1 MRRIEFTVNEQ
12 QLTRL
17 IKQMVREAKD
27 EMEVDIDLDMKRRG
41 GRFDILEAV
50 KNAAKIF
57 EREFAVDMSDEDL
70 EELEDS
76 SSRININRAINKL
89 ESKSGDEGS
98 SKEEMATDKIEDLL
112 GSKKDKFE
120 PNLSISEGLYESYLT
135 EDKFDRVK
143 SIIARA
149 NMFGGLA
156 ILGLGGLSFVSMI
169 PGYVDFQ
176 FLLKVHEM
184 VETTGCSRY
193 CGPLSFFIACLGVA
207 MFFHG
212 MVRKDSMEPEKPRR
226 GGDLDE
232 RYYY

>member
-1 MRRIEFTVNEQ
+1 MRRIEFKVNEQ

-27 EMEVDIDLDMKRRG
+27 EMEMDIDLDMKRRG
-41 GRFDILEAV
+41 GRFDILAAV

-70 EELEDS
+70 EELEDA
-76 SSRININRAINKL
+76 SSRINIDRAIDKL
-89 ESKSGDEGS
+89 ENKSGDEGS
-98 SKEEMATDKIEDLL
+98 SKEEMASDKIEDLL
-112 GSKKDKFE
+112 
-120 PNLSISEGLYESYLT
+120 SEGLYESYLT
-135 EDKFDRVK
+135 EDKFDRIK

-169 PGYVDFQ
+169 PGYVDFE

>member
-41 GRFDILEAV
+41 GRFDILAAV
-50 KNAAKIF
+50 KKAAKIF

-70 EELEDS
+70 EELEDA
-76 SSRININRAINKL
+76 SSRINIGRAINKL
-89 ESKSGDEGS
+89 ENESGDEGS
-98 SKEEMATDKIEDLL
+98 SKVEMASDKIEDLL
-112 GSKKDKFE
+112 
-120 PNLSISEGLYESYLT
+120 SEGLYESYLT
-135 EDKFDRVK
+135 EDKFDRIK
-143 SIIARA
+143 SIIARV
-149 NMFGGLA
+149 NMFGGLS

-169 PGYVDFQ
+169 PGYVDFE

-184 VETTGCSRY
+184 VETTGCSKY

>member
-41 GRFDILEAV
+41 GRFDILAAV
-50 KNAAKIF
+50 KKAAKIF

-70 EELEDS
+70 EELEDA
-76 SSRININRAINKL
+76 SSRINIDRAINKL
-89 ESKSGDEGS
+89 ENKSGDEGS
-98 SKEEMATDKIEDLL
+98 SKEEMASDKIEDLL
-112 GSKKDKFE
+112 
-120 PNLSISEGLYESYLT
+120 SEGLYESYLT
-135 EDKFDRVK
+135 EDKFDRIK
-143 SIIARA
+143 SIIARV
-149 NMFGGLA
+149 NMFGGLS

-169 PGYVDFQ
+169 PGYVDFE

-184 VETTGCSRY
+184 VETTGCSKY

>member
-1 MRRIEFTVNEQ
+1 MRRIEFKVNEQ

-27 EMEVDIDLDMKRRG
+27 EMEMDIDLDMKRRG
-41 GRFDILEAV
+41 GRFDILAAV

-70 EELEDS
+70 EELEDA
-76 SSRININRAINKL
+76 SSRINIDRAIDKL
-89 ESKSGDEGS
+89 ENKSG
-98 SKEEMATDKIEDLL
+98 
-112 GSKKDKFE
+112 
-120 PNLSISEGLYESYLT
+120 EGLYESYLT

-156 ILGLGGLSFVSMI
+156 ILGLGGLAFVSMI
-169 PGYVDFQ
+169 SGYVDFK

-212 MVRKDSMEPEKPRR
+212 MVRKDSMEPEKPRK
-226 GGDLDE
+226 GDDLDE

>member
-41 GRFDILEAV
+41 GRFDILAAV
-50 KNAAKIF
+50 KKAAKIF

-70 EELEDS
+70 EELEDA
-76 SSRININRAINKL
+76 SSRINIGRAINKL
-89 ESKSGDEGS
+89 ENESGDEGS
-98 SKEEMATDKIEDLL
+98 SKEEMASDKIEDLL
-112 GSKKDKFE
+112 
-120 PNLSISEGLYESYLT
+120 SEGLYESYLT
-135 EDKFDRVK
+135 EDKFDRIK
-143 SIIARA
+143 SIIARV
-149 NMFGGLA
+149 NMFGGLS

-169 PGYVDFQ
+169 PGYVDFE

-184 VETTGCSRY
+184 VETTGCSKY

>member
-1 MRRIEFTVNEQ
+1 MRRIEFKVNEQ

-27 EMEVDIDLDMKRRG
+27 EMEMDIDLDMKRRG

-57 EREFAVDMSDEDL
+57 EREFAVDMSDKDL
-70 EELEDS
+70 EELEDAS
-76 SSRININRAINKL
+76 SKININRAINKL

-112 GSKKDKFE
+112 G
-120 PNLSISEGLYESYLT
+120 EGLYESYLT
-135 EDKFDRVK
+135 EDNFDRVK

-156 ILGLGGLSFVSMI
+156 ILGLGGLAFVSMI
-169 PGYVDFQ
+169 SGYVDFK
-176 FLLKVHEM
+176 FLLRVHEM
-184 VETTGCSRY
+184 VESTGCSRY

-212 MVRKDSMEPEKPRR
+212 MVRKDN
-226 GGDLDE
+226 LDAE
-232 RYYY
+232 MSRNKGRDEEMGESYYY

>member
-1 MRRIEFTVNEQ
+1 MRRIEFKVNEQ

-27 EMEVDIDLDMKRRG
+27 EMEMDIDLDMKRRG
-41 GRFDILEAV
+41 GRFDILAAV

-57 EREFAVDMSDEDL
+57 EREFAVDMSDKDL
-70 EELEDS
+70 EELEDA
-76 SSRININRAINKL
+76 SSRININRAIDKL
-89 ESKSGDEGS
+89 ENKSGDEGS
-98 SKEEMATDKIEDLL
+98 SKEEMASDKIEDLL
-112 GSKKDKFE
+112 
-120 PNLSISEGLYESYLT
+120 SEGLYESYLT

-156 ILGLGGLSFVSMI
+156 ILGLGGLAFVSMI
-169 PGYVDFQ
+169 SGYVDFK
-176 FLLKVHEM
+176 FLLRVHEM
-184 VETTGCSRY
+184 VESTGCSRY

-212 MVRKDSMEPEKPRR
+212 MVRKDSMEPEKPRK
-226 GGDLDE
+226 GDDLDE

>member
-1 MRRIEFTVNEQ
+1 MRRIEFKVNEQ

-27 EMEVDIDLDMKRRG
+27 EMEMDIDLDMKRRG

-57 EREFAVDMSDEDL
+57 EREFAVDMSDKDL
-70 EELEDS
+70 EELEDAS
-76 SSRININRAINKL
+76 SKININRAINKL

-112 GSKKDKFE
+112 G
-120 PNLSISEGLYESYLT
+120 EGLYESYLT
-135 EDKFDRVK
+135 EDNFDRVK

-156 ILGLGGLSFVSMI
+156 ILGLGGLAFVSMI
-169 PGYVDFQ
+169 SGYVDFK
-176 FLLKVHEM
+176 FLLRVHEM
-184 VETTGCSRY
+184 VESTGCSRY

-212 MVRKDSMEPEKPRR
+212 MVRKDSMEPEKPRK
-226 GGDLDE
+226 GDDLDE

>member
-1 MRRIEFTVNEQ
+1 MRRIEFKVNEQ

-27 EMEVDIDLDMKRRG
+27 EMEMDIDLDMKRRG
-41 GRFDILEAV
+41 GRFDILAAV

-70 EELEDS
+70 EELEDA
-76 SSRININRAINKL
+76 SSRINIDRAINKL
-89 ESKSGDEGS
+89 ENKSGDEGS
-98 SKEEMATDKIEDLL
+98 SKEEMASDKIEDLL
-112 GSKKDKFE
+112 
-120 PNLSISEGLYESYLT
+120 SEGLYESYLT
-135 EDKFDRVK
+135 EDKFDRIK
-143 SIIARA
+143 SIIARV
-149 NMFGGLA
+149 NMFGGLS

-169 PGYVDFQ
+169 PGYIDFQ

>member
-41 GRFDILEAV
+41 GRFDILAAV
-50 KNAAKIF
+50 KKAAKIF

-70 EELEDS
+70 EELEDA
-76 SSRININRAINKL
+76 SSRINIGRAINKL
-89 ESKSGDEGS
+89 ENKSGDEGS
-98 SKEEMATDKIEDLL
+98 SKEEMASDKIEDLL
-112 GSKKDKFE
+112 
-120 PNLSISEGLYESYLT
+120 SEGLYESYLT
-135 EDKFDRVK
+135 EDKFDRIK
-143 SIIARA
+143 SIIARV
-149 NMFGGLA
+149 NMFGGLS

-169 PGYVDFQ
+169 PGYVDFE

-184 VETTGCSRY
+184 VETTGCSKY

>member
-1 MRRIEFTVNEQ
+1 MRRIEFKVNEQ

-27 EMEVDIDLDMKRRG
+27 EMEMDIDLDMKRRG
-41 GRFDILEAV
+41 GRFDILAAV

-70 EELEDS
+70 EELEDA
-76 SSRININRAINKL
+76 SSRINIDRAIDKL
-89 ESKSGDEGS
+89 ENKSGDEGS
-98 SKEEMATDKIEDLL
+98 SKEEMASDKIEDLL
-112 GSKKDKFE
+112 
-120 PNLSISEGLYESYLT
+120 SEGLYESYLT
-135 EDKFDRVK
+135 EDKFDRIK

-169 PGYVDFQ
+169 PGSVDFE

>member
-41 GRFDILEAV
+41 GRFDILAAV
-50 KNAAKIF
+50 KKAAKIF

-70 EELEDS
+70 EELEDA
-76 SSRININRAINKL
+76 SSRINIGRAINKL
-89 ESKSGDEGS
+89 ENESGDEGS
-98 SKEEMATDKIEDLL
+98 SKEEMASDKIEDLL
-112 GSKKDKFE
+112 
-120 PNLSISEGLYESYLT
+120 SEGLYESYLT
-135 EDKFDRVK
+135 EDKFDRIK

-149 NMFGGLA
+149 NMFGGLS

-169 PGYVDFQ
+169 PGYVDFE

-184 VETTGCSRY
+184 VETTGCSKY

>member
-17 IKQMVREAKD
+17 IKQMVHEAKD

-41 GRFDILEAV
+41 GRFDILAAV
-50 KNAAKIF
+50 KKAAKIF
-57 EREFAVDMSDEDL
+57 EREFAVDLSNKDL
-70 EELEDS
+70 EELEDA
-76 SSRININRAINKL
+76 SSRINIDGAIKKL
-89 ESKSGDEGS
+89 ENNEGS
-98 SKEEMATDKIEDLL
+98 PKEKKASDKIEDL
-112 GSKKDKFE
+112 
-120 PNLSISEGLYESYLT
+120 ISEGLYESYLT
-135 EDKFDRVK
+135 EDKFDRIK

-149 NMFGGLA
+149 NMFGGLS

>member
-1 MRRIEFTVNEQ
+1 MKRIEFTVNEQ

-41 GRFDILEAV
+41 GRFDILAAV
-50 KNAAKIF
+50 KKAAKIF

-70 EELEDS
+70 EELEDAS
-76 SSRININRAINKL
+76 SKINIDRAINKL
-89 ESKSGDEGS
+89 ENKSGDEGS
-98 SKEEMATDKIEDLL
+98 SKEEMASDKIEDLL
-112 GSKKDKFE
+112 
-120 PNLSISEGLYESYLT
+120 SEGLYESYLT
-135 EDKFDRVK
+135 EDKFDRIK

-149 NMFGGLA
+149 NMFGGLS

>member
-41 GRFDILEAV
+41 GRFDILAAV
-50 KNAAKIF
+50 KKAAKIF

-76 SSRININRAINKL
+76 SSRINIGRAINKL
-89 ESKSGDEGS
+89 ENESGDEGS
-98 SKEEMATDKIEDLL
+98 SKEEMASDKIEDLL
-112 GSKKDKFE
+112 
-120 PNLSISEGLYESYLT
+120 SEGLYESYLT
-135 EDKFDRVK
+135 EDKFDRIK
-143 SIIARA
+143 SIIARV
-149 NMFGGLA
+149 NMFGGLS

-169 PGYVDFQ
+169 PGYVDFE

-184 VETTGCSRY
+184 VETTGCSKY

>member
-41 GRFDILEAV
+41 GRFDILAAV
-50 KNAAKIF
+50 KKAAKIF

-70 EELEDS
+70 EELEDA
-76 SSRININRAINKL
+76 SSRINIGRAINKL
-89 ESKSGDEGS
+89 ENESGDEGS
-98 SKEEMATDKIEDLL
+98 SKVEMASDKIEDLL
-112 GSKKDKFE
+112 
-120 PNLSISEGLYESYLT
+120 SEGLYESYLT
-135 EDKFDRVK
+135 EDKFDRIK
-143 SIIARA
+143 SIIARV
-149 NMFGGLA
+149 NMFGGLS

-169 PGYVDFQ
+169 PGYVDFE

-184 VETTGCSRY
+184 VETTGCSKY

-212 MVRKDSMEPEKPRR
+212 MVRKDN
-226 GGDLDE
+226 LDAE
-232 RYYY
+232 MSRNKGRDEEMGESYYY